1 LLVITGLDPVIHRLR
16 KTLAKL
22 MDARIKSGHDETGLI
37 CDPDSP
43 HDRIAPLPVSDE
55 CAKGSAD
62 QAGDPRMT
70 SPPER
75 PAGTV
80 DPKLLE
86 ILVCPMT
93 KGPLEFDA
101 AKQELISR
109 SAKLAYPIRD
119 GIPIM
124 LPEEARK
131 IE

>member
-1 LLVITGLDPVIHRLR
+1 
-16 KTLAKL
+16 
-22 MDARIKSGHDETGLI
+22 
-37 CDPDSP
+37 
-43 HDRIAPLPVSDE
+43 
-55 CAKGSAD
+55 
-62 QAGDPRMT
+62 MT
-70 SPPER
+70 TMPER
-75 PAGTV
+75 PENTV

-86 ILVCPMT
+86 ILVCPLT

-101 AKQELISR
+101 GRQELVSR